1 MNIKP
6 SKSFAWLNAVLVAA
20 LFAISSYGQ
29 TATVKEK
36 PPMFSYVGYWNIPR
50 AQWSE
55 MDKSIA
61 GDQKILEQA
70 VANGTLVGFGN
81 DRNIVHQADG
91 YTHDDWWSS
100 MSMAGLLNVLDQFQK
115 SGSSVSPVLSTSTK
129 HMDSIFVSRYYNWRP
144 GSAKD
149 AYTHVAY
156 YRFKPDAP
164 SDALDSLSKNLFVP
178 LFEKL
183 IADGTILEYEIDTE
197 AIHSEAPGAFWI
209 VFISSTAEGLDKA
222 TAARLEAQRAN
233 PLGGPAFSNMVD
245 YGPHRDYMSRTNATY
260 K

>member
-1 MNIKP
+1 MNN
-6 SKSFAWLNAVLVAA
+6 KSMAVLAWLCVILIAA
-20 LFAISSYGQ
+20 LFAIPVCAQ
-29 TATVKEK
+29 TAVKEK
-36 PPMFSYVGYWNIPR
+36 APMYSYVGYWNIPR

-70 VANGTLVGFGN
+70 MANGTLVGFGN
-81 DRNIVHQADG
+81 DRNVVHQADG

-100 MSMAGLLNVLDQFQK
+100 MSLSGLLNVLDQFQR

-149 AYTHVAY
+149 AYTYVAY

-164 SDALDSLSKNLFVP
+164 SDTLDTLSKNLFVP
-178 LFEKL
+178 LLEKL

-209 VFISSTAEGLDKA
+209 VYISPTAEGLDKA
-222 TAARLEAQRAN
+222 AAARAEALRAN
-233 PLGGPAFSNMVD
+233 PLGNPAFGNLVD
-245 YGPHRDYMSRTNATY
+245 IVPHRDFLSRTNMTY

>member
-1 MNIKP
+1 MNFKP
-6 SKSFAWLNAVLVAA
+6 LKSFACLSAVLVAV
-20 LFAISSYGQ
+20 LIAIPCYAQ

-55 MDKSIA
+55 MEKSIA

-70 VANGTLVGFGN
+70 LANGTLVGFGN

-115 SGSSVSPVLSTSTK
+115 SGSSVSTVLSTSTK

-144 GSAKD
+144 GSVKD

-156 YRFKPDAP
+156 YKIKPDAP
-164 SDALDSLSKNLFVP
+164 SDALETLSKNLFVP

-183 IADGTILEYEIDTE
+183 IADGTIQEYEIDTE
-197 AIHSEAPGAFWI
+197 AIHSEAPGSFWI
-209 VFISSTAEGLDKA
+209 IYISPTAEGLDKA
-222 TAARLEAQRAN
+222 TAARLEMQRAN
-233 PLGGPAFSNMVD
+233 PLGGPAFSSLVD
-245 YGPHRDYMSRTNATY
+245 YGPHRDYLSRTNATY

>member
-6 SKSFAWLNAVLVAA
+6 LKGFAGLTAVLVAV
-20 LFAISSYGQ
+20 LFAIPLYAQ

-55 MDKSIA
+55 MEKSIA

-70 VANGTLVGFGN
+70 VANGTLIGFGN

-144 GSAKD
+144 GSVKD

-156 YRFKPDAP
+156 YKIKPDAP
-164 SDALDSLSKNLFVP
+164 SDALETLSKNLFVP

-209 VFISSTAEGLDKA
+209 VYISPTAEGLDKA
-222 TAARLEAQRAN
+222 TAVRLEMQRAN

-245 YGPHRDYMSRTNATY
+245 YGPHRDYLSRTNATY